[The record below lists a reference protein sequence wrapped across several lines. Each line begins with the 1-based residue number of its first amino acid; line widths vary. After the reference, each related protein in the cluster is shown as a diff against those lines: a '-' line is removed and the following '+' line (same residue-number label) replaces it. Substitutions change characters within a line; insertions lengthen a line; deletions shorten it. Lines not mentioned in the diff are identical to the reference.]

1 MRAGLD
7 ERLGFVFSNSK
18 VRRNAV
24 NDKGPLSTSVSEYN
38 SQMPENDLSALSAFV
53 VVAEERSFT
62 RAARCLGVSPS
73 AMSHAMRG
81 LEERVGVR
89 LLSRTTRSVAP
100 TDAGQE
106 LVAQLRPALSEVHV
120 ALDRVAGLRKK
131 PAGRVRLLVPRF
143 AAGTVLAPKLGEFAR
158 KYPEV
163 VLDVTTNDSRM
174 DIVAAGFDAGIHF
187 GEYIEKDMIAVRVS
201 PDHRPAIV
209 GSPGYVKS
217 HGKPKSPRDLLRH
230 RCINFRHGDAG
241 IYRWEF
247 EKGKK
252 CLSVAVSGPLIVDDE
267 NLVMQAALDGVGLAF
282 ISDERVVPHLES
294 GALVRVLENWC
305 QPFPGFFLYYPSR
318 RQQPAALSALIE
330 TLRM

>member
-1 MRAGLD
+1 MA
-7 ERLGFVFSNSK
+7 
-18 VRRNAV
+18 
-24 NDKGPLSTSVSEYN
+24 
-38 SQMPENDLSALSAFV
+38 ENDLTALSAFV

-62 RAARCLGVSPS
+62 RAARRLGVSPS

-106 LVAQLRPALSEVHV
+106 LLAQLRPALAEVHV
-120 ALDRVAGLRKK
+120 ALDRVAGLRKR

-158 KYPEV
+158 RYPDV
-163 VLDVTTNDSRM
+163 ILDVTTNDSRM

-209 GSPGYVKS
+209 GSPDYFKS

-267 NLVMQAALDGVGLAF
+267 SLVTRAALDGVGLAF
-282 ISDERVVPHLES
+282 ISDKHVASHLES
-294 GALVRVLENWC
+294 GALLRVLENWC

-318 RQQPAALSALIE
+318 RQHPAALSALIE

>member
-1 MRAGLD
+1 
-7 ERLGFVFSNSK
+7 
-18 VRRNAV
+18 
-24 NDKGPLSTSVSEYN
+24 
-38 SQMPENDLSALSAFV
+38 
-53 VVAEERSFT
+53 
-62 RAARCLGVSPS
+62 
-73 AMSHAMRG
+73 MRG

-100 TDAGQE
+100 TDAGHE
-106 LVAQLRPALSEVHV
+106 LLAQLRPALSEVHV

-143 AAGTVLAPKLGEFAR
+143 AADTVLAPKLGEFAR
-158 KYPEV
+158 KYPEI

-201 PDHRPAIV
+201 PDHRAAIV
-209 GSPGYVKS
+209 GSPGYFES

-241 IYRWEF
+241 LYRWEF

-267 NLVMQAALDGVGLAF
+267 SLVTQAALDGVGLAF
-282 ISDERVVPHLES
+282 LSEERVAPHLER
-294 GALVRVLENWC
+294 GALVRVLESWC

-318 RQQPAALSALIE
+318 RQHPAALSALIE